1 MSNLA
6 LYGSAL
12 LVCLKPINLLLIF
25 AMVALGIVFGAIPGL
40 SATLGIALLLPVTFG
55 LSTETSFV
63 LLLAIW
69 IGGVS
74 GSFISAVL
82 IGIPGSSSAIATC
95 FDGYPMTL
103 KGESNKAL
111 AIGITASF
119 LGTLFSVLIATLV
132 SPIIADFALT
142 LGPWEYFSLCFCAI
156 TLVASLSK
164 GNIWKGMMSAGLG
177 FMLGCIGMDPINGT
191 QRFTFGSTNLSA
203 GISTVAQMLGMFA
216 MCQIIR
222 DSARGE
228 AKMPDASTAG
238 QKGFGIGIKD
248 YFKNIKT
255 VIFAFVSGLWIGF
268 LPGMGSG
275 ISNMVAYGYA
285 KSVNKDPEVPF
296 GEGNP
301 AGIWASETANNASL
315 GGALIPMMAL
325 GMAGPLFM
333 TNQPDLAMLIFACV
347 LVAAVVTFI
356 IQVATKRWFA
366 YILRIPYHYL
376 YSVILIIAYIGGFGI
391 SNTMFNIYVM
401 LALCLLS
408 LFMSIGGLP
417 TSPLVLAFILSG
429 KLEGYFRRAISM
441 DKGHYGKFFTR
452 PLSLILL
459 LVAVFC
465 IIWPYLSEY
474 LKKRRAAA
482 NKLSEADKAAAN
494 AAKYGDVSDD

>member
-1 MSNLA
+1 MTNLA

-12 LVCLKPINLLLIF
+12 LTCLKPVNLVLIF

-191 QRFTFGSTNLSA
+191 QRFTFGSPNLAA

-248 YFKNIKT
+248 YIKNFKTI
-255 VIFAFVSGLWIGF
+255 IFAFISGLWIGF

-285 KSVNKDPEVPF
+285 KSINKDPEVPF

-325 GMAGPLFM
+325 GIPCSL
-333 TNQPDLAMLIFACV
+333 QP
-347 LVAAVVTFI
+347 
-356 IQVATKRWFA
+356 
-366 YILRIPYHYL
+366 
-376 YSVILIIAYIGGFGI
+376 
-391 SNTMFNIYVM
+391 
-401 LALCLLS
+401 
-408 LFMSIGGLP
+408 
-417 TSPLVLAFILSG
+417 
-429 KLEGYFRRAISM
+429 
-441 DKGHYGKFFTR
+441 
-452 PLSLILL
+452 
-459 LVAVFC
+459 
-465 IIWPYLSEY
+465 
-474 LKKRRAAA
+474 
-482 NKLSEADKAAAN
+482 
-494 AAKYGDVSDD
+494 